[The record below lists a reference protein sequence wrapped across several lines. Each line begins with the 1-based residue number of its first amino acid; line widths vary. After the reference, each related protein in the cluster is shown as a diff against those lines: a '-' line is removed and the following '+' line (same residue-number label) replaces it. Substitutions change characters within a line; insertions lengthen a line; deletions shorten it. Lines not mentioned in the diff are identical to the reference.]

1 MIKAFFKYFIS
12 AILNNAVSK
21 GVFPVELK
29 HADIKSIYKKESR
42 NQKKNYRPVNI
53 LPSLSK
59 SLTVVSMINLKITLR
74 YCQNI
79 SVDLEKGLT
88 HNIAYQSLQKN
99 HEILIVGAAS
109 TSAALFT
116 DLSKVFDCQQHDS
129 IIAKLHAYCIKEGS
143 LNLFLSYLKRKQRV
157 RLNNTLHGQTFYLVC
172 LKDLPFVI

>member
-88 HNIAYQSLQKN
+88 HNIAY
-99 HEILIVGAAS
+99 
-109 TSAALFT
+109 
-116 DLSKVFDCQQHDS
+116 
-129 IIAKLHAYCIKEGS
+129 
-143 LNLFLSYLKRKQRV
+143 
-157 RLNNTLHGQTFYLVC
+157 
-172 LKDLPFVI
+172 